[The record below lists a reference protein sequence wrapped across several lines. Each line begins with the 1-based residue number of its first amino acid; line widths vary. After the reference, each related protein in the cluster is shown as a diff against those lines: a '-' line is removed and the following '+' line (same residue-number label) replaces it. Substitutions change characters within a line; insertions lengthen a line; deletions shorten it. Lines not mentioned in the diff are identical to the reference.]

1 MVSGTCLKRG
11 ALENCEVFRPFP
23 LPAADA
29 HVLLGK
35 GDKIQVT
42 FVFDGYIFTEYLS
55 FVSGN
60 FDEMEEVYLNKCY
73 KLTI

>member
-1 MVSGTCLKRG
+1 MKFFG
-11 ALENCEVFRPFP
+11 
-23 LPAADA
+23 LPPPSAADA